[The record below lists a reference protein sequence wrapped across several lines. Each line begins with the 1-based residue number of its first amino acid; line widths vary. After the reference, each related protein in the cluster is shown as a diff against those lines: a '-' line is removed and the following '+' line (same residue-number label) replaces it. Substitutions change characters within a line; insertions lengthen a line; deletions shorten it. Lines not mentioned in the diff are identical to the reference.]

1 MVLADSGCLGVQRM
15 RPNLSRE
22 EIELTDVE
30 RQMEQQLIAEHK
42 QVERIFAIRCAPG
55 LGFPPS
61 CHRCLC
67 TQFIRSG
74 LTFNQVDKA

>member
-1 MVLADSGCLGVQRM
+1 M
-15 RPNLSRE
+15 SRE

-55 LGFPPS
+55 LGIPPS
-61 CHRCLC
+61 CQLYLC
-67 TQFIRSG
+67 TPFIHSG
-74 LTFNQVDKA
+74 L